1 MSEIYVDPEDNS
13 HDSGYLK
20 LEDEELYANEF
31 SYSIGGGNE
40 TQTFTNTGKPGR
52 YKGSTDEFGWDAS
65 GIAHEFHDLLIEY
78 KLKKKT
84 FSIKVFNRG
93 PDGNVIHKGT
103 MKYCRIDEVNVSQAD
118 DGNTLDVSGIGLDF
132 ELPQKV

>member
-1 MSEIYVDPEDNS
+1 MTTFIDPEDNS

-20 LEDEELYANEF
+20 LYEEELYANEF
-31 SYSIGGGNE
+31 SYTIGGGNE
-40 TQTFTNTGKPGR
+40 TESFTNTNNPAR
-52 YKGSTDEFGWDAS
+52 YKGSRDEYSWDAS

-84 FSIKVFNRG
+84 FPVKVFNRG

-103 MKYCRIDEVNVSQAD
+103 LKYCRIDEVSVSQAD
-118 DGNTLDVSGIGLDF
+118 DGNTVDVSGIALGF
-132 ELPQKV
+132 ELPSKV